1 MAIRHTLFFPQV
13 ERRRPIAAQSG
24 PRRRQTDSMALR
36 FDEAMW
42 LATQEQWAP
51 AFEALAG
58 LANSGHPAS
67 ARMALMLAR
76 RGAALF
82 GGRFGATAQEM
93 QHWQLIGA

>member
-1 MAIRHTLFFPQV
+1 MAIGHTLSFPQV
-13 ERRRPIAAQSG
+13 ERRSSMTAQAG
-24 PRRRQTDSMALR
+24 PRRRQTDAVALR
-36 FDEAMW
+36 FDAAMR
-42 LATQEQWAP
+42 LATHQQWAP

-82 GGRFGATAQEM
+82 GGRFAATAQET
-93 QHWQLIGA
+93 QHWQLIGG